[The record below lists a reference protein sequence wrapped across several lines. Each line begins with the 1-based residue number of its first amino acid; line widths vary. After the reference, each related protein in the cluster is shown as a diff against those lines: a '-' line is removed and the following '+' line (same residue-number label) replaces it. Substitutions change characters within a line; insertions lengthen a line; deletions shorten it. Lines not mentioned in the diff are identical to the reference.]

1 MATELRRRP
10 ITVEEYHRMVEAG
23 ILPEGER
30 VELLRG
36 DLVWKLTIGDRH
48 RACVMRLNRMIV
60 LAFHDRAAVQTENPV
75 VVLDDSEPEPD
86 LALLAINDGSFGG
99 KRHAYPADVFA
110 LIEVADSSR
119 DLDTAFKQRLY
130 AEAGIREYW
139 VVDLVDNVILLNR
152 DPDPAERR
160 YRTSA
165 VARRSETVAFEA
177 FGGDLFSVDEILG
190 PV

>member
-1 MATELRRRP
+1 
-10 ITVEEYHRMVEAG
+10 MVEAG

-48 RACVMRLNRMIV
+48 RACVMRLNRMTV

-86 LALLAINDGSFGG
+86 VALLEINEGSVGG
-99 KRHAYPADVFA
+99 TRHAYPADVFA

-119 DLDTAFKQRLY
+119 DRDTAFKQRLY

-139 VVDLVDNVILLNR
+139 VVDLVDNVILVHR
-152 DPDPAERR
+152 DPDPTERR
-160 YRTSA
+160 YRATA
-165 VARRSETVAFEA
+165 VVRGGETIAFEA
-177 FGGDLFSVDEILG
+177 FPADLLSVDEILG
-190 PV
+190 PAP

>member
-36 DLVWKLTIGDRH
+36 DLVWKLPISNPH
-48 RACVMRLNRMIV
+48 RTCVNRLNRMLIA
-60 LAFHDRAAVQTENPV
+60 LYEQAAVQVQNPV

-86 LALLAINDGSFGG
+86 VALLEINDGSLGG

-110 LIEVADSSR
+110 LIEVADSFRER
-119 DLDTAFKQRLY
+119 DTEFKLQLY

>member
-1 MATELRRRP
+1 MATELQRRP

-36 DLVWKLTIGDRH
+36 DLVWKVTIGNRH
-48 RACVMRLNRMIV
+48 RACVMRLNRMLV
-60 LAFHDRAAVQTENPV
+60 LAFHDRAAVQVENPV

-86 LALLAINDGSFGG
+86 LALLAINDGSIGG
-99 KRHAYPADVFA
+99 KRHAYPANVFG

-119 DLDTAFKQRLY
+119 DRDTAFKRRLY

-139 VVDLVDNVILLNR
+139 IVDLVDNVILVNR
-152 DPDPAERR
+152 DPDQAERR
-160 YRTSA
+160 YRTTT
-165 VARRSETVAFEA
+165 VARIGETVAFEA
-177 FGGDLFSVDEILG
+177 FAADRLSVDEILG
-190 PV
+190 AG